1 VNQFDIDAKEVH
13 DSFNGKYLNGKVAS
27 MFKYK
32 IRYLFCLSDF
42 SDNSAKARGYVQ
54 HGIYQN
60 VNN

>member
-1 VNQFDIDAKEVH
+1 
-13 DSFNGKYLNGKVAS
+13 